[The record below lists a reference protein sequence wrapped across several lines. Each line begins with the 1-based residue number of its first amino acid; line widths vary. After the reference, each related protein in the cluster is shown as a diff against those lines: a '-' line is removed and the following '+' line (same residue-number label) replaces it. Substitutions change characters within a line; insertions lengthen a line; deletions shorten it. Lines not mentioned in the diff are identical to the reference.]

1 MVVDVVDRDTR
12 PKLRG
17 EYGMSGQEGVDRRSV
32 PLSISSNALLE
43 RPLVRPYPW
52 GQVRRVVGE
61 TSSSSVPRW
70 SVLPLRLT
78 SPRLLLPLDA

>member
-17 EYGMSGQEGVDRRSV
+17 EYGMSGEEGVDRRTV

-52 GQVRRVVGE
+52 GQVRRVVGDVIE
-61 TSSSSVPRW
+61 LGASVERPSSP
-70 SVLPLRLT
+70 PYLT
-78 SPRLLLPLDA
+78 ALAPSP

>member
-17 EYGMSGQEGVDRRSV
+17 EYGMSGEEGVDRRSV

-52 GQVRRVVGE
+52 GQVRRVVGDVVE
-61 TSSSSVPRW
+61 LGASVERPSSP
-70 SVLPLRLT
+70 PHLT
-78 SPRLLLPLDA
+78 ALAPSP